1 MTKTRCFRF
10 TVVVLLLTGLIAQR
24 VPTAQAASETAT
36 ASAEMVTP
44 LVIVFQ
50 TPLDFGDFTVG
61 PTGGTV
67 IVSPAQFGPKS
78 TTGDVSWITAISA
91 GRGSFGLQGEPNRA
105 YQNTGSQTTVTLSEL
120 GGSTMTANLIYF
132 SDTAGGPVSGAGG
145 QLNGSGMDV
154 LGFAGTLNVN
164 ANQTPGA
171 YTGTFNV
178 TVDY

>member
-1 MTKTRCFRF
+1 MTKTWFFRF
-10 TVVVLLLTGLIAQR
+10 AVAVLLLAGLIAQR
-24 VPTAQAASETAT
+24 APTAHAASSTAT

-50 TPLDFGDFTVG
+50 APLDFGDFTVG
-61 PTGGTV
+61 PVGGTV
-67 IVSPAQFGPKS
+67 ILSPDQFGPKS
-78 TTGDVSWITAISA
+78 VTGDVVWVTAASA
-91 GRGSFGLQGEPNRA
+91 GRGSFGLQGDPNRA
-105 YQNTGSQTTVTLSEL
+105 YQNTGSETTVTLSEL
-120 GGSTMTANLIYF
+120 GGSTMIANLVYF

-145 QLNGSGMDV
+145 QLNGIGNDV